1 MSRVSTW
8 LAAVAVAVFVV
19 PASAAELPVNA
30 FGLPIAP
37 HGGKNSIRQWGGV
50 DDKFAVNPDGDAAP
64 APAPRSAAGAMAQSQ
79 DDSDDPDGPESADD
93 QDVIAI

>member
-8 LAAVAVAVFVV
+8 LAVVAVAAFVI
-19 PASAAELPVNA
+19 PASATELPVNA

-50 DDKFAVNPDGDAAP
+50 DDKFAVNPDGEQAP
-64 APAPRSAAGAMAQSQ
+64 PPSAHSAAGAMAQSQ
-79 DDSDDPDGPESADD
+79 DDSDDPDGPNSADD